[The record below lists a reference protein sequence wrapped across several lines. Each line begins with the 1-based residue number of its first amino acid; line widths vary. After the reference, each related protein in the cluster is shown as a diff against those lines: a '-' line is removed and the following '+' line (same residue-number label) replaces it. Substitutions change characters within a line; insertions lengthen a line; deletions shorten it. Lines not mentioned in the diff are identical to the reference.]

1 MPLNINVQQI
11 LLHALN
17 FVILAVGLYLLL
29 YGPVVKFME
38 KRRVYFA
45 DMEKDAQEKQKKLDE
60 LEAEYNSK
68 LENVNEEIHKLHA
81 EAMEKLDEEKKLSLK
96 NAKVEADE
104 IIAAAQ
110 RQAQAEKEKA
120 LRSTRREIAGM
131 VADAAEKLMINR
143 NTPENDSALY
153 DRFIDSAEEEAGE

>member
-17 FVILAVGLYLLL
+17 FVILAVGLYVLL
-29 YGPVVKFME
+29 YGPIVKFME
-38 KRRVYFA
+38 QRRAHFA
-45 DMEKDAQEKQKKLDE
+45 DMEKEAQEKQKKLDE
-60 LEAEYNSK
+60 LEMEYAKK
-68 LENVNEEIHKLHA
+68 LENVNDEIHKLHA

-96 NAKVEADE
+96 NAKAEADE

-131 VADAAEKLMINR
+131 VADAAEKLMIDK

-153 DRFIDSAEEEAGE
+153 DRFIDSAKEEAGE

>member
-45 DMEKDAQEKQKKLDE
+45 DMEKDAREKQKKLDE

>member
-1 MPLNINVQQI
+1 MPLNINLQQI

>member
-1 MPLNINVQQI
+1 MPLNINIQQI
-11 LLHALN
+11 LLHMLN
-17 FVILAVGLYLLL
+17 FVILAVGLYLLF

-38 KRRVYFA
+38 QRRAHFA
-45 DMEKDAQEKQKKLDE
+45 NMEKEAQEKQKKLDE
-60 LEAEYNSK
+60 LEKEYSEK
-68 LENVNEEIHKLHA
+68 LENVNDEIKKLHT
-81 EAMEKLDEEKKLSLK
+81 EAMEKLDEEKKLSLDH
-96 NAKVEADE
+96 AKAEADE

-131 VADAAEKLMINR
+131 VADAAEKLMINQ

>member
-1 MPLNINVQQI
+1 MPLNINIQQI

-17 FVILAVGLYLLL
+17 FVILAVGLYVLL

-38 KRRVYFA
+38 KRRAYFA
-45 DMEKDAQEKQKKLDE
+45 DMEKEAQEKQKKLDE
-60 LEAEYNSK
+60 LEKEYTEK
-68 LENVNEEIHKLHA
+68 LENVNDEIHKLHA
-81 EAMEKLDEEKKLSLK
+81 EAMEKLDEEKKLSLEH
-96 NAKVEADE
+96 AKAEADD
-104 IIAAAQ
+104 IVAAAQ

-131 VADAAEKLMINR
+131 VADAAEKLMINK

-153 DRFIDSAEEEAGE
+153 DRFIDSTEEEAGE

>member
-1 MPLNINVQQI
+1 MPLNINIQQI

-38 KRRVYFA
+38 KRRAYFA
-45 DMEKDAQEKQKKLDE
+45 DMEKEAQEKQQKLDE
-60 LEAEYNSK
+60 LEKEYTEK
-68 LENVNEEIHKLHA
+68 LENVNDEIHKLHA
-81 EAMEKLDEEKKLSLK
+81 EAMEKLDEEKKLSLEH
-96 NAKVEADE
+96 AKAEADE
-104 IIAAAQ
+104 IVAAAQ

-131 VADAAEKLMINR
+131 VADAAEKLMINK

-153 DRFIDSAEEEAGE
+153 DRFIDSTEEEAGE

>member
-1 MPLNINVQQI
+1 MPLNINLQQI

-104 IIAAAQ
+104 IIAAAK
-110 RQAQAEKEKA
+110 RQAEAEKEKA